1 MTNTKTQIMR
11 TLCLI
16 LFFMSTL
23 ISAQIQT
30 PQPSPSSELLQT
42 VGLTEVKVSY
52 SRPALRGRKIF
63 GDLVPFGE
71 LWRAGANKNTTLMFS
86 DPVKVGGKPLEAGT
100 YALYIRPGAKLWE
113 LFFYTETENWGIPQN
128 WDANAIATVV
138 ELPTEQL
145 TEKVESFT
153 ISIDNLNNE
162 GANIT
167 IRWEQTQVSL
177 ALEVP
182 TDSKTMASIEKTMN
196 ASPKAGD
203 MYQAAVYYR
212 ESGRDLQKAKA
223 WISKAIELD
232 PDKYWMYRQQALILG
247 ELNEKD
253 AAINAAKTSLEL
265 AIKAGNQDYV
275 RLNKKSIAEWS
286 K

>member
-1 MTNTKTQIMR
+1 
-11 TLCLI
+11 
-16 LFFMSTL
+16 
-23 ISAQIQT
+23 
-30 PQPSPSSELLQT
+30 
-42 VGLTEVKVSY
+42 
-52 SRPALRGRKIF
+52 
-63 GDLVPFGE
+63 
-71 LWRAGANKNTTLMFS
+71 MFS
-86 DPVKVGGKPLEAGT
+86 DPVKVGGQLLEAGT
-100 YALYIRPGAKLWE
+100 YALYIRPGAKMWE

-145 TEKVESFT
+145 AEKVESFT
-153 ISIDNLNNE
+153 ISIDDLNNE
-162 GANIT
+162 GANIN

-196 ASPKAGD
+196 ATPKAGD

-275 RLNKKSIAEWS
+275 RLNEKSIAEWS